1 MNARSQRFVSSSWC
15 RPGILVALLSAS
27 SLAIPVQSQ
36 EPRTTVREAVTVA
49 GTVDRIDQLSRAL
62 TLRTSAGAVYT
73 INVAPELTL
82 FDELK
87 RGDTLTVRLYE
98 SVIVAV
104 RPDVKPSIAVDTTAS
119 ANQRETSGRVAKCSS
134 SSKPPF
140 SARQRAPTRHGDRP
154 DQTRQVPVDQRP
166 RSQFHLRSWTRRS
179 IRSWIPSH
187 SAGRRHRTI
196 RRLISS
202 PFRRTAATPFCRC
215 VGRYP

>member
-15 RPGILVALLSAS
+15 GPGILVALLSAS

-73 INVAPELTL
+73 INVAPALTL

-98 SVIVAV
+98 SVIVA
-104 RPDVKPSIAVDTTAS
+104 
-119 ANQRETSGRVAKCSS
+119 EL
-134 SSKPPF
+134 F
-140 SARQRAPTRHGDRP
+140 
-154 DQTRQVPVDQRP
+154 
-166 RSQFHLRSWTRRS
+166 
-179 IRSWIPSH
+179 
-187 SAGRRHRTI
+187 RT
-196 RRLISS
+196 
-202 PFRRTAATPFCRC
+202 PK
-215 VGRYP
+215 GGY